1 MNTKRAP
8 LYTQLICKELGYTDT
23 EELKLSKFYI
33 NDDTWTLYEVDDS
46 NWTARVDNGYKIQL
60 ISMDGLG
67 ACCLTYYQE
76 DFLSLLERGYIVP
89 YKEGVTHIEHVTVY
103 EPFVSDMYIVHK
115 LDTITNSK

>member
-67 ACCLTYYQE
+67 ACCRTYYQE
-76 DFLSLLERGYIVP
+76 DFLSLLESGYILP
-89 YKEGVTHIEHVTVY
+89 YKKGITHIEHVTV
-103 EPFVSDMYIVHK
+103 
-115 LDTITNSK
+115 